1 MSRNIIHTVGQHVFK
16 FLPPEYTEMGA
27 PVLAKHPDIDPN
39 NNNTNNK
46 PKFQFLGQGYYFWD
60 FNIERAQK
68 WGKDHYDDNYL
79 ILEGDLVLQGE
90 SFLDLAGSREDL
102 ILFVKAFNKLAE
114 HYPNLQVGEFFYW
127 MQTMA
132 KKEKVKWPYTII
144 RALNVKSK
152 VRKVA
157 FNRLR
162 GSEMILDPEI
172 IICFYEKNEL
182 NIHNIHYIDKNRK
195 IWTPKKS

>member
-1 MSRNIIHTVGQHVFK
+1 
-16 FLPPEYTEMGA
+16 MGA

-132 KKEKVKWPYTII
+132 KKEKIKWPYTII